1 MNAAWQWVKTEDS
14 NTPTVKKN
22 NYDFTLDLLIPML
35 VLVFPSTEVGEG
47 GRWQKIVFTDIFIW
61 RMTAVAAMHLV
72 SPLTCSMGGG
82 CFRQN
87 TRPLDLFT
95 RSLISSILGQA
106 AVSRRVLSEEVNWG
120 KVPLRLSQQKAL
132 FQHPIKMVVMLS
144 QDSNCLTFAVN
155 SCQHTWPHLIAMYFW
170 QLSVQYC
177 SVPVQLV
184 YWGERSTLFSAVEGR
199 LCQESNNVQ
208 ARKMIITTQEK
219 VSPLKRRICPRIDFG
234 DPLHSKFDKG
244 PPARRAHRQKTPG
257 NPLQMQSCR
266 KRADQSVQ
274 FFWPVQIFGQSMWN
288 IAKIANAV
296 QCHN

>member
-1 MNAAWQWVKTEDS
+1 
-14 NTPTVKKN
+14 
-22 NYDFTLDLLIPML
+22 ML

-82 CFRQN
+82 LLPTKHSTSGSFHSLAHLFYSWAGSCV
-87 TRPLDLFT
+87 TSCPL
-95 RSLISSILGQA
+95 RGSASPP
-106 AVSRRVLSEEVNWG
+106 NWG

-144 QDSNCLTFAVN
+144 QDSNCLTFAVH
-155 SCQHTWPHLIAMYFW
+155 SCQHTWPHLIAMHFW

-266 KRADQSVQ
+266 KRADQSVL

-288 IAKIANAV
+288 IAKIANTV

>member
-1 MNAAWQWVKTEDS
+1 
-14 NTPTVKKN
+14 
-22 NYDFTLDLLIPML
+22 ML

-132 FQHPIKMVVMLS
+132 FQHLIKMVVMLS
-144 QDSNCLTFAVN
+144 QDSNCLTFAVH
-155 SCQHTWPHLIAMYFW
+155 SCQHTWPHLIAMHFW

-266 KRADQSVQ
+266 KRADQSVL